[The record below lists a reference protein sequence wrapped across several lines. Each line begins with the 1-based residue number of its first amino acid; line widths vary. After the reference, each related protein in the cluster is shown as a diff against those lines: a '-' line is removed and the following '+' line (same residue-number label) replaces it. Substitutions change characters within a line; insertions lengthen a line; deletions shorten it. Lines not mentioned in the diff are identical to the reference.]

1 MEGKTTKKLIQLLQE
16 KHGIETKEGRHR
28 LKLLEMGYFHGF
40 KGYRFLKTSDNRIP
54 YSNFDEVVAV
64 YEFDTK
70 LKSLFY
76 PYTMRIETAL
86 KNIVLD
92 TVIGFGS
99 ADFRHIFDNLLNDFE
114 KHPPGSRDYK
124 KKMKNRLELRNKI
137 YNAIS
142 YHYRTD
148 KAIIQH
154 FVHQDKPVPLW
165 AIFEIINLGEI
176 AFFIHCLNE
185 ETRMDIA
192 KNLAMHNPS
201 HDQKSRVLEDLISLV
216 RDFRNAI
223 AHNGVV
229 FDCRFNRNGSPKRLA
244 KMMHAEM
251 DIGEIAFDTIV
262 DYLVIHVY
270 ALKKIGV
277 PRKELRR
284 LVRVFQVLAERL
296 SQNIPA
302 SIHQSIMGERAKDKM
317 LRISTF
323 IDK

>member
-1 MEGKTTKKLIQLLQE
+1 
-16 KHGIETKEGRHR
+16 
-28 LKLLEMGYFHGF
+28 MGYFHGF

-148 KAIIQH
+148 KAIINQ
-154 FVHQDKPVPLW
+154 FVRHATPAPLW
-165 AIFEIINLGEI
+165 SIVETITRGEL
-176 AFFIHCLNE
+176 ALFIHCLNE

-192 KNLAMHNPS
+192 KNLAMHIRS
-201 HDQKSRVLEDLISLV
+201 HEQKIRVLVDLISL
-216 RDFRNAI
+216 
-223 AHNGVV
+223 
-229 FDCRFNRNGSPKRLA
+229 
-244 KMMHAEM
+244 
-251 DIGEIAFDTIV
+251 
-262 DYLVIHVY
+262 
-270 ALKKIGV
+270 
-277 PRKELRR
+277 
-284 LVRVFQVLAERL
+284 
-296 SQNIPA
+296 
-302 SIHQSIMGERAKDKM
+302 
-317 LRISTF
+317 
-323 IDK
+323 